1 MRKGLITTNDQKTNP
16 PTELAEQPKL
26 NQITSAII
34 PEASKNVQEQ
44 KGCDPGKIITTHD
57 IGDEVILREVPK
69 DNVEVKIGEPIP
81 LDEPEPK
88 KRAGRPKKEK

>member
-1 MRKGLITTNDQKTNP
+1 MRKGLISTNDQKPNP

-26 NQITSAII
+26 NQITTAII

-44 KGCDPGKIITTHD
+44 KGTDLKTMITTHD

-69 DNVEVKIGEPIP
+69 DNVEVKVGEPIP
-81 LDEPEPK
+81 LDKPEPK